1 MGKDILYQKV
11 YNIIRD
17 KVLGNELAAGVL
29 LEPERSLMME
39 YEVSRVTIRKALSLL
54 VKDGYLLTRP
64 SVGYEIIDQS
74 PKIKSKE
81 NLVGVIL
88 NDGNNPENFF
98 MLSQLENILT
108 KNQYSIM
115 LGFNKYNS
123 KVEDECI
130 SRFMHLGLKG
140 LIVSPAT
147 TGSTDSLLNK
157 LIAEGFPTVLL
168 GQPRDWKIKSNLK
181 EKMHIVCEDNEKCI
195 YYCLR
200 HLDALGHDEI
210 CFVKPKDMKFT
221 SIREKSFIKLRGK
234 KSVQVVELESK
245 YGSAENIKIFKNLM
259 ASKKRPTA
267 YIAYDN
273 TTGFRIIQGFQ
284 KLGISIPEDISV
296 ISIGQIN
303 QESLN
308 QFPITNVEAMENEWG
323 DKVYLSLESQ
333 INKQKVANTLFVNHE
348 LAVRGSTSRA
358 AVLET
363 LVK

>member
-11 YNIIRD
+11 YNAIRD
-17 KVLGNELAAGVL
+17 KVQNKELLPGVL
-29 LEPERSLMME
+29 LEPERSLMSE
-39 YEVSRVTIRKALSLL
+39 YDVSRVTIRKALSLL
-54 VKDGYLLTRP
+54 VKDGFLLTRP
-64 SVGYEIIDQS
+64 SVGYEIIDQT

-81 NLVGVIL
+81 NLIGVIL

-98 MLSQLENILT
+98 MLSQLEKVLT
-108 KNQYSIM
+108 NNQYSIM

-123 KVEDECI
+123 KIEDECI

-157 LIAEGFPTVLL
+157 LIAEDFPAVLL
-168 GQPRDWKIKSNLK
+168 GQPRDWKIKSSLK

-200 HLDALGHDEI
+200 HLDALGHEDI
-210 CFVKPKDMKFT
+210 CFVKPKDLKFT
-221 SIREKSFIKLRGK
+221 SIREKSFLKLRNK
-234 KSVQVVELESK
+234 KSTQVIELENK
-245 YGSAENIKIFKNLM
+245 YGSVENLKLLKNLIS
-259 ASKKRPTA
+259 SKNRPTA
-267 YIAYDN
+267 FIAYDN
-273 TTGFRIIQGFQ
+273 TTGFRTIQCFQ
-284 KLGISIPEDISV
+284 KLGISIPEEVSV

-323 DKVYLSLESQ
+323 DKVFLSLEAQ
-333 INKQKVANTLFVNHE
+333 INKQKVSKTLFVNHE
-348 LAVRGSTSRA
+348 LAVRGSTGKIAS
-358 AVLET
+358 LEVNLT
-363 LVK
+363 